1 MSGHS
6 HFYNQQRW
14 AIHLV
19 RDASIGEET
28 SDLHPN
34 RDTLLKRESSPILL
48 NFEKFKDK
56 TTVKKRGG
64 IVESSPYEEYGG
76 GGGGNTSK
84 IKQWSTQTTQLHS
97 AYRMHRVDSENS
109 IKL

>member
-1 MSGHS
+1 M
-6 HFYNQQRW
+6 
-14 AIHLV
+14 
-19 RDASIGEET
+19 RDASIGDDNP
-28 SDLHPN
+28 DLNQNP
-34 RDTLLKRESSPILL
+34 DTRLKRESSPILL

-56 TTVKKRGG
+56 TTLKKREGN
-64 IVESSPYEEYGG
+64 VESSPYEEYGG
-76 GGGGNTSK
+76 GGGGRTTSK